1 MFYRL
6 PKEEE
11 ENSYTVCPKRRK
23 KIILQIATSEEENS
37 YTGCPKKKRKNIIL
51 QIAPR
56 KGGK

>member
-11 ENSYTVCPKRRK
+11 ENRFTVCPKRSK
-23 KIILQIATSEEENS
+23 KIILQIAPSEEVIQ
-37 YTGCPKKKRKNIIL
+37 YTGCPKNKRRKKVL

-56 KGGK
+56 KGRK